1 MIPIFCRILSSNQQ
15 DGTFLAYWSQKA
27 GELKEKENNEK
38 KDSSEVPIGVLDLEA
53 ETVVLRSGRWQT
65 AEILMQFFG
74 SNI

>member
-15 DGTFLAYWSQKA
+15 DGTFLIEAKSRWVNW
-27 GELKEKENNEK
+27 EKENYEK

-53 ETVVLRSGRWQT
+53 ETVVLQSGRWQT